1 MHANPATLCDGKYA
15 ETASLIDA
23 AYAKYGTLYSGGLHH
38 HIVDDA
44 PEPDDSPQ
52 PERPWRS
59 GSVWNFRLI
68 AASWNCDRAMPS
80 YQHDS

>member
-1 MHANPATLCDGKYA
+1 MEYSGKRIKPLAIGLLAAITIPAPALHANPATLCDGKYA

-52 PERPWRS
+52 PERP
-59 GSVWNFRLI
+59 
-68 AASWNCDRAMPS
+68 
-80 YQHDS
+80 